1 MLDVEYLMNQNFNRK
16 KKSNL
21 INIKSVNK
29 FIMMTYSRSIDK
41 MYRNNYLL

>member
-41 MYRNNYLL
+41 MYRNNYLV

>member
-16 KKSNL
+16 KKPNL